1 MNRFFQVLAAATA
14 VFMPLGASHASSI
27 DDAGIDEVQ
36 SAFDSVLGTQSQ
48 PPRIQS
54 PLRTAVPVPSR
65 GQVPTQFQPARRYAP
80 GFEQQLAN
88 LAEASQGR
96 IGVAALDLRSGRTI
110 DVLGDQRFPM
120 ASTSKIA
127 IAATFLEGVDQGRWS
142 LSSEFPLMMPV
153 PSARF
158 SSAVAPVRPGSYMSA
173 RALIEQMIT
182 RSNNYA
188 TDALLKVVGGPNAVN
203 NWVRRAG
210 VNDWHIDRDIA
221 TLVRDDGAVNPA
233 TVIDTRDSA
242 TPMAMVRLLAG
253 IYNGDMLSADSRQ
266 VLLGAM
272 SRCLTGKRRIPALL
286 PSGTTVLHKTGSLNN
301 TSSDVGIIQA
311 PDGRA
316 YAVAIYVTGQ
326 GTRLNRETRIASI
339 ARALY
344 QGYANDNGVY
354 GRTASR

>member
-1 MNRFFQVLAAATA
+1 MAAAVA
-14 VFMPLGASHASSI
+14 VLTPLAPSHAGSL
-27 DDAGIDEVQ
+27 DNAGIDEVQ
-36 SAFDSVLGTQSQ
+36 SAFDSVLGAQTQA
-48 PPRIQS
+48 PA
-54 PLRTAVPVPSR
+54 RT
-65 GQVPTQFQPARRYAP
+65 QVPAQFQPTRRYAP
-80 GFEQQLAN
+80 GFEQQLAS

-96 IGVAALDLRSGRTI
+96 IGVAALDLGSGRTI

-142 LSSEFPLMMPV
+142 LTSEYPLMMPI

-158 SSAVAPVRPGSYMSA
+158 SSTVAPVRPGSYMAA
-173 RALIEQMIT
+173 RDLIEQMLT

-188 TDALLKVVGGPNAVN
+188 TDALLKVVGGPSAVN

-242 TPMAMVRLLAG
+242 TPLAMVRLLAG
-253 IYNGDMLSADSRQ
+253 IYNGQMLSAQSRQ

-286 PSGTTVLHKTGSLNN
+286 PTGTTVLHKTGSLSN
-301 TSSDVGIIQA
+301 TSSDVGIIEA

-326 GTRLNRETRIASI
+326 GNRLNRETRIASI

-344 QGYANDNGVY
+344 QGYANQSAVY
-354 GRTASR
+354 GRTAAR

>member
-1 MNRFFQVLAAATA
+1 MNRFFHVVAAAA
-14 VFMPLGASHASSI
+14 AMVMPMAPAHAGSVES
-27 DDAGIDEVQ
+27 AGIDEVQ
-36 SAFDSVLGTQSQ
+36 SAFDTVLGTETRM
-48 PPRIQS
+48 P
-54 PLRTAVPVPSR
+54 
-65 GQVPTQFQPARRYAP
+65 RRYAP
-80 GFEQQLAN
+80 GFEQQLAS

-96 IGVAALDLRSGRTI
+96 IGVAAVDLSSGRTI

-127 IAATFLEGVDQGRWS
+127 IAAAFLEGVDKGRWS
-142 LSSEFPLMMPV
+142 LTSEYPLLMPV
-153 PSARF
+153 PSAPF
-158 SSAVAPVRPGSYMSA
+158 SSTVAPVRPGTYMSA
-173 RALIEQMIT
+173 GRLLELMIT

-188 TDALLKVVGGPNAVN
+188 TDALLKVVGGPRAVN
-203 NWVRRAG
+203 DWVRRAG
-210 VNDWHIDRDIA
+210 VDDWHIDRDIA

-242 TPMAMVRLLAG
+242 TPLAMVRLLSQ
-253 IYNGDMLSADSRQ
+253 IYNGQMLSSQSRD

-272 SRCLTGKRRIPALL
+272 SRCVTGKRRIPALL
-286 PSGTTVLHKTGSLNN
+286 PAGATVLHKTGSLNN

-326 GTRLNRETRIASI
+326 GNRLNRESRIASI

-344 QGYANDNGVY
+344 QGYASEPVVY
-354 GRTASR
+354 GRTAAR

>member
-1 MNRFFQVLAAATA
+1 MNRFFRVAAAVAALLSPLAAARA
-14 VFMPLGASHASSI
+14 GDLEN
-27 DDAGIDEVQ
+27 AGINEIQ
-36 SAFDSVLGTQSQ
+36 SAFDSVLGTSSI
-48 PPRIQS
+48 PTPVVPS
-54 PLRTAVPVPSR
+54 TRTPVPS
-65 GQVPTQFQPARRYAP
+65 QFQPARRYAP
-80 GFEQQLAN
+80 GFEQQLAS
-88 LAEASQGR
+88 LAEGSQGR
-96 IGVAALDLRSGRTI
+96 IGVAALDLTSGRTI

-142 LSSEFPLMMPV
+142 LSSEYPLMVPV

-158 SSAVAPVRPGSYMSA
+158 SSAVAPVRPGTYMSA
-173 RALIEQMIT
+173 RTLLELMIT

-188 TDALLKVVGGPNAVN
+188 TDALLKVVGGPSAVN
-203 NWVRRAG
+203 AWVRRAG

-233 TVIDTRDSA
+233 TVIDSRDSA

-253 IYNGDMLSADSRQ
+253 IYNGQMLSSQSRQ

-286 PSGTTVLHKTGSLNN
+286 PTGATVLHKTGSLNN
-301 TSSDVGIIQA
+301 TSSDVGIIEA

-326 GTRLNRETRIASI
+326 GTRLNRESRIASI

-344 QGYANDNGVY
+344 QGYSSETNVY
-354 GRTASR
+354 GRTAAR